1 MTAVVNQMLMM
12 KTAETYMKIVM
23 WRMCQRLPCRA
34 LVPLGNGNLI
44 QRLVF
49 HLKLGVRTF

>member
-23 WRMCQRLPCRA
+23 WRMCHRLPCRA
-34 LVPLGNGNLI
+34 LVHLGNGSLI
-44 QRLVF
+44 QRLF
-49 HLKLGVRTF
+49 FSFETGC